1 MQLLQQVS
9 PLRASYGLQVWR
21 GLLLCVATRLLLEL
35 AESFHQRWAGMG
47 GRIGS
52 GVVAGG
58 EDHTSRLLWSCLL
71 QRHLCPIHCV
81 ALGHGLQEG
90 IKGEVS
96 AAISTWIPITK
107 KWGESRKPNLKF
119 MVSNG
124 SDDSKYE
131 DGYSVG
137 KKKNLARNPQNR
149 LVGQ

>member
-35 AESFHQRWAGMG
+35 AESFHQRWAGMC

-58 EDHTSRLLWSCLL
+58 EDHTSRLLRSCLL

-96 AAISTWIPITK
+96 AVISTRIP
-107 KWGESRKPNLKF
+107 SLR
-119 MVSNG
+119 NG
-124 SDDSKYE
+124 GRAGS
-131 DGYSVG
+131 
-137 KKKNLARNPQNR
+137 PT
-149 LVGQ
+149 